1 MSATRAFVD
10 GKPASTAALI
20 RFARS
25 GYGHFTTMQVRGGGV
40 RGLGL
45 HLARLEQATAL
56 LFDAPLEL
64 ALLRGQM
71 RAALA
76 ASPDASLR
84 IRIGARNFNA
94 RAMPAPARIE
104 TLLLVDPPAPAR
116 TEPVRLAS
124 FQHLRYLPQLTHCGN
139 FDLFEL
145 RRRALALGFED
156 ALLLDAHGH
165 IAEGTTFN
173 IGFFRGDDLI
183 WPQAEKLEGTTQQLL
198 QRGFAA
204 AGGKNHTRPITQ
216 ADLASF
222 DGGFCC
228 HSGGIWPLA
237 TIDTTTLPLH
247 VAAMDLLQRLWAE
260 QTHDPV

>member
-10 GKPASTAALI
+10 GTPASTAALI

-25 GYGHFTTMQVRGGGV
+25 GYGHFTTMQVRGGAV

-45 HLARLEQATAL
+45 HLARLEHATAS
-56 LFDAPLEL
+56 LFDAPLDL

-76 ASPDASLR
+76 ESPDASLQ

-94 RAMPAPARIE
+94 RAIPAPAQIE

-124 FQHLRYLPQLTHCGN
+124 FQHLRYMPQLKHSGN

-145 RRRALALGFED
+145 RRRALAQGFDD
-156 ALLLDAHGH
+156 ALLLDPNGH

-173 IGFFRGDDLI
+173 VGFFRGDDLM
-183 WPQAEKLEGTTQQLL
+183 WPQADKLEGTTQQLL
-198 QRGFAA
+198 QRGFSA
-204 AGGKNHTRPITQ
+204 AGGKTHTRPITP

-228 HSGGIWPLA
+228 HSGGIWPLV
-237 TIDTTTLPLH
+237 TIDTTTLPIH
-247 VAAMDLLQRLWAE
+247 VAAMDYLQRLWVELALE
-260 QTHDPV
+260 PA